1 MLAKTWKFPQCGQ
14 RTVKLNLPFFY
25 GYILKGSIPLIP
37 TLRYGR
43 TLNHLLIQCQRAKRE
58 LWNVVTRIRPFCC
71 CCCWNLIEKIP
82 MTNYTLIWGKILV
95 VLVCEGK
102 FSEDPGCLVTRTQ
115 QQYISFWWTSNL
127 YYIEIFIA
135 ILSGWNIDKNISRDV
150 QWIFEDC
157 WICCKQDGLGVIN
170 GHQ

>member
-1 MLAKTWKFPQCGQ
+1 MWPKDCKIESPLLLWLHIEGFHTIEIRQNIESSTHPVSKNKTWIMEWCHKDQA
-14 RTVKLNLPFFY
+14 
-25 GYILKGSIPLIP
+25 IL
-37 TLRYGR
+37 
-43 TLNHLLIQCQRAKRE
+43 LLLLKSKWE
-58 LWNVVTRIRPFCC
+58 NT
-71 CCCWNLIEKIP
+71 K
-82 MTNYTLIWGKILV
+82 YTLIWGKILV

-127 YYIEIFIA
+127 YYIDILIA
-135 ILSGWNIDKNISRDV
+135 ILSGWNIDKNIGWDV